1 MEIKTTTY
9 MYIPFSKRQYEKM
22 TTMIDDDDDSYI
34 YPSVESIWICL
45 VRIGYDDITSD
56 KFRL

>member
-1 MEIKTTTY
+1 MEIKTTIY
-9 MYIPFSKRQYEKM
+9 MYIPFSKRQYEK
-22 TTMIDDDDDSYI
+22 TPTMIDDDDDSY
-34 YPSVESIWICL
+34 PSVELIWICL